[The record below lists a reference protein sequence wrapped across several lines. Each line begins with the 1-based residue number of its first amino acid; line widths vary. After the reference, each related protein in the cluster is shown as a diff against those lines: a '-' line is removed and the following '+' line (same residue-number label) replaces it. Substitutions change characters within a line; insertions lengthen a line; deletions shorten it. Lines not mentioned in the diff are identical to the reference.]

1 MKIINNILKIITE
14 KMSQTKKVKSTED
27 LKLEEVTSLADKMQ
41 ALVDDSI
48 KFKDLN
54 GEHPTTILIKINED
68 RASIIGDKDND
79 YLMWNSGHVH
89 DPTAT
94 TMVNKEQP
102 PTNTDLGYT
111 SYDQIRNTYER
122 QMKYYNP
129 FEKTNI
135 AKIDPVPV
143 PVEDS
148 PVNLNLLK
156 NKQREE
162 QVKYKYPP
170 MPGKHKPAPSKPGKD
185 AQGYFDD
192 VVKDYLKNSVKITPD
207 GVRVNN
213 GSFGAWVEPN
223 DAFDNPYNDVN
234 NKKNSYDNIP
244 EDLLHDLNVM
254 FSNNSV
260 SLSVP
265 DSIAEIS
272 KELNVLREILVD
284 NVKHTKTS
292 DEVVSSLFDLLISL
306 KKTIDGN

>member
-1 MKIINNILKIITE
+1 MKIINNVLKIITE

-54 GEHPTTILIKINED
+54 GEHPTTI
-68 RASIIGDKDND
+68 IGDKDND

-111 SYDQIRNTYER
+111 SYDQIRNTYDR

-143 PVEDS
+143 EDS
-148 PVNLNLLK
+148 PVNLDLLK

-162 QVKYKYPP
+162 QVKYEYPL
-170 MPGKHKPAPSKPGKD
+170 MPGKHKPAPRKSKD
-185 AQGYFDD
+185 AKGYFDD
-192 VVKDYLKNSVKITPD
+192 AINEYLKKGVSITPD
-207 GVRVNN
+207 GVRVNT
-213 GSFGAWVEPN
+213 GSVGTWVERN
-223 DAFDNPYNDVN
+223 DVFDNQPYNDVD

-260 SLSVP
+260 SLSIP

>member
-111 SYDQIRNTYER
+111 SYDQIRNT
-122 QMKYYNP
+122 
-129 FEKTNI
+129 
-135 AKIDPVPV
+135 
-143 PVEDS
+143 
-148 PVNLNLLK
+148 
-156 NKQREE
+156 
-162 QVKYKYPP
+162 VKYKYPP